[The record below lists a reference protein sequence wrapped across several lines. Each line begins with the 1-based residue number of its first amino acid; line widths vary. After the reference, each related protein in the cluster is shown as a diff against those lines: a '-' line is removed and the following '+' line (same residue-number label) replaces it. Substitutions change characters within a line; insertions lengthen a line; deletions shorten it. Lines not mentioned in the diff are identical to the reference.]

1 MPKTQMRRKGPA
13 VREVLGTQEFTFP
26 NRGPAQG
33 ATNYTSPALG
43 STPQPATHGTPFVA
57 PGHPGLNKIQQ
68 QAAAQAQTPRSV
80 AESNPDYVSINLPSL
95 FTFYPFKRL
104 SLTTLKGLHISKIHR
119 ANKESSLR
127 ALVEAIGSTLEPG
140 VNAMDLVPADFYYIM
155 YWQRVNSYSK
165 TPLIVEVLCTD
176 MDHQTAVVEG
186 WRDKETGELRRDATG
201 EVIKPSKESL
211 TIKEYLNSTTLKV
224 EDYTPI
230 DFNKFADL
238 DSRYP
243 LGFERMRD
251 VVEISEYVA
260 ETEDASEFTFLASK
274 AAFLLPTDTARTLK
288 QRCDLVAN
296 MSPDDLA
303 TLSDYI
309 EAITN
314 FGVSESA
321 NIRCKECG
329 ASTRVNISFDALTF
343 LPDN

>member
-26 NRGPAQG
+26 TRGPAIG
-33 ATNYTSPALG
+33 ATNPTSPI
-43 STPQPATHGTPFVA
+43 THGAPLAA
-57 PGHPGLNKIQQ
+57 PGHPGLAKIQQ
-68 QAAAQAQTPRSV
+68 QAAAQPLTPKSV
-80 AESNPDYVSINLPSL
+80 AEVNPEYVSINLPSL
-95 FTFYPFKRL
+95 FTFYPFKSF
-104 SLTTLKGLHISKIHR
+104 SLTTLKGLHISKLHR

-127 ALVEAIGSTLEPG
+127 ALVEAIGSTFEPG
-140 VNAMDLVPADFYYIM
+140 ISAMDLIPADFYYIM

-176 MDHQTAVVEG
+176 MKHQTAVVEG
-186 WRDKETGELRRDATG
+186 WRDPVTGELRRD
-201 EVIKPSKESL
+201 ENNQVIKPSKESL
-211 TIKEYLNSTTLKV
+211 TIKEYLNSTTLDV
-224 EDYTPI
+224 VDYTPI
-230 DFNKFADL
+230 DYDKFADL

-260 ETEDASEFTFLASK
+260 EADDASEFTFLASK
-274 AAFLLPTDTARTLK
+274 AAFLLPTDAARTLK
-288 QRCDLVAN
+288 QRCDLVAS

-303 TLSDYI
+303 LLSDYI
-309 EAITN
+309 DAITN
-314 FGVSESA
+314 FGVSEFA
-321 NIRCKECG
+321 NIKCKECG